1 MEIIHRLLDK
11 LQLVVELVVT
21 NLVVEVVDQEDLVE
35 ERHIQVVVEMEH
47 LVREILVV

>member
-1 MEIIHRLLDK
+1 MDQIHLLLDK

-35 ERHIQVVVEMEH
+35 ERHIQEVVEMVH
-47 LVREILVV
+47 QVKEIQAV